1 MYSLFDMEY
10 VTCAMCGPSKTTVLS
25 RKGIF
30 KKGGPV
36 IRFQNVICKS
46 CGLVYR
52 NPRPGTLELDGLYHK
67 IYLEKRH
74 SLADEGAALAFLKT
88 VNQKNKGEQ
97 VAEFL
102 QGVLNGE
109 SHVLDIGSGLG
120 LLGGFLHQKL
130 GVDVLG
136 VEPSELSARVSEQ
149 TYGIPVFRGTFDAFL
164 TKRDGRVFDCIL
176 LHHVFEHFGDPLGKL
191 RECASILSE
200 RGVLYIEVPN
210 VLDFKK
216 PISHFF
222 DSLHLYNYSPA
233 TLTGILRL
241 GGFKIIRWN
250 TEKRYRL
257 QILAAPFAHPE
268 PAFAHPEPG
277 EPIARQT
284 IRYCRRKRALELV
297 QPLGAPLRAFARS
310 ARRLFS

>member
-1 MYSLFDMEY
+1 
-10 VTCAMCGPSKTTVLS
+10 MCGPSKTAVLS

-52 NPRPGTLELDGLYHK
+52 NPRPGSSELNDLYSK

-74 SLADEGAALAFLKT
+74 SLADEEAAFAFLKT

-102 QGVLNGE
+102 KGAVDGQ
-109 SHVLDIGSGLG
+109 SRILDVGSGLG

-130 GVDVLG
+130 GADTLG

-149 TYGIPVFRGTFDAFL
+149 VYGIPVFHGTFDAFL
-164 TKRDGRVFDCIL
+164 KTAAGRTFDCVL

-191 RECASILSE
+191 REFGNILSE
-200 RGVLYIEVPN
+200 QGVLYIEVPN
-210 VLDFKK
+210 VVDFKK

-233 TLTGILRL
+233 TLAGILRL

-257 QILAAPFAHPE
+257 QILAALLAHPE
-268 PAFAHPEPG
+268 PALAHPEPG

-284 IRYCRRKRALELV
+284 IRYCRSKRALEIAK
-297 QPLGAPLRAFARS
+297 PLGAPLRAFARS
-310 ARRLFS
+310 ARRLLS

>member
-1 MYSLFDMEY
+1 M
-10 VTCAMCGPSKTTVLS
+10 
-25 RKGIF
+25 
-30 KKGGPV
+30 

-52 NPRPGTLELDGLYHK
+52 NPRPGTLELDDLYNK

-74 SLADEGAALAFLKT
+74 SLANEEAAFAFLKT

-102 QGVLNGE
+102 KGAVDGQTRI
-109 SHVLDIGSGLG
+109 LDVGSGLG

-130 GVDVLG
+130 GADVLG
-136 VEPSELSARVSEQ
+136 VEPSELSSRVSERV
-149 TYGIPVFRGTFDAFL
+149 YGIPVFHGTFDAFL
-164 TKRDGRVFDCIL
+164 AKRGGRVFDCVI
-176 LHHVFEHFGDPLGKL
+176 LHHVFEHFGDPLPKL
-191 RECASILSE
+191 RECAELLSE
-200 RGVLYIEVPN
+200 RGILYIEVPN

-233 TLTGILRL
+233 TLAGILRL

-250 TEKRYRL
+250 TGKRYRI
-257 QILAAPFAHPE
+257 QILAARFSHPQQ
-268 PAFAHPEPG
+268 AASLPG
-277 EPIARQT
+277 ASANVADQT
-284 IRYCRRKRALELV
+284 IRYCRRKRALEIA
-297 QPLGAPLRAFARS
+297 QALGAPLRALARM
-310 ARRLFS
+310 APRFSSS